1 MMQGAGEVL
10 GLCEEEQ
17 FLVECSGS
25 LLTTNT
31 SSIVI
36 TAHTEPPTSFTRAN
50 RKEEKFINCKM

>member
-1 MMQGAGEVL
+1 MQGAGEVL

-36 TAHTEPPTSFTRAN
+36 TADKLYTG
-50 RKEEKFINCKM
+50 K